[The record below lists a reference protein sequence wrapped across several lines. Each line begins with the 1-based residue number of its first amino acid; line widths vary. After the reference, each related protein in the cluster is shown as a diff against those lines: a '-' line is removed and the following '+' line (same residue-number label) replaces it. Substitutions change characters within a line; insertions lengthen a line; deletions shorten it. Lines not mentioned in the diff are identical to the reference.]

1 MSRRQ
6 SGRKKHR
13 ICTVI
18 CRRGIIRQVPR
29 VVEKTIVRGAPYIS
43 KTIDFPSGDN
53 RHLFLKSQDTV
64 YMRKVKSEY
73 DERKV

>member
-1 MSRRQ
+1 M
-6 SGRKKHR
+6 
-13 ICTVI
+13 
-18 CRRGIIRQVPR
+18 PR